1 MAYWQGGKLYDPKG
15 ELTKAPELPDVVS
28 FDIADGEFSFYTKEQ
43 FEGLIAQWRDDL
55 YDESGM
61 EDDYE
66 LDDETVI
73 EMIHG
78 DEFFWEWLPKEAK

>member
-1 MAYWQGGKLYDPKG
+1 MAYWMNGVLHDPKG
-15 ELTKAPELPDVVS
+15 ELTKAPELPDVVA
-28 FDIADGEFSFYTKEQ
+28 FDIADGEFSFYTKDQWEQ
-43 FEGLIAQWRDDL
+43 RIYQWRDSL
-55 YDESGM
+55 YDEDFV

-78 DEFFWEWLPKEAK
+78 DEFFWEWLPKEVK

>member
-1 MAYWQGGKLYDPKG
+1 MAYWQGGQLHDPKG
-15 ELTKAPELPDVVS
+15 ELTKAPELPDVVA

-55 YDESGM
+55 YDEGEI

-66 LDDETVI
+66 LDDEDVI
-73 EMIHG
+73 EMVNG
-78 DEFFWEWLPKEAK
+78 DEFFWEWLPKEVK

>member
-1 MAYWQGGKLYDPKG
+1 MAYWMNGVLHDPKG
-15 ELTKAPELPDVVS
+15 ELTKAPELPDVVA
-28 FDIADGEFSFYTKEQ
+28 FDIADGEFRFYTKDQWEQ
-43 FEGLIAQWRDDL
+43 RIDQWRDSL
-55 YDESGM
+55 YDESFV

-78 DEFFWEWLPKEAK
+78 DEFFWEWLPKEVK

>member
-1 MAYWQGGKLYDPKG
+1 MGGQLHDPKG
-15 ELTKAPELPDVVS
+15 ELTKAPELPDVVA

-43 FEGLIAQWRDDL
+43 WEQRIYQWRDSL
-55 YDESGM
+55 YDEDFV

-78 DEFFWEWLPKEAK
+78 DEFFWEWLPKEVK